1 MNKLNE
7 FKLNSDYLLKVLT
20 LFFVFNLLSCSVFA
34 ATTCKYLIPKNYNGW
49 VRIYT
54 GIEGAEKIP
63 ISADGLIYTFKVP
76 ADGKLITSTPFN
88 SDAYIE
94 FYFDDGKQ
102 PVRIQGFADERKN
115 LIHDSGSGSYDIPCV
130 FVDEKVD
137 NNCKGLKYSYTMFYV
152 GTFEQYGEEMKRI
165 KRLPRFDYLDK
176 FLHED
181 LKGYVQSLKP

>member
-1 MNKLNE
+1 MNKKVNLTKRHLN
-7 FKLNSDYLLKVLT
+7 YLPKALA
-20 LFFVFNLLSCSVFA
+20 FVFIVNLLSCSVFA
-34 ATTCKYLIPKNYNGW
+34 TKTCKYLIPKNYNGW
-49 VRIYT
+49 VRVYT

-152 GTFEQYGEEMKRI
+152 GTFEQYQEEDKKI
-165 KRLPRFDYLDK
+165 KHYFE
-176 FLHED
+176 FLKKNIYKD
-181 LKGYVQSLKP
+181 LKGYVQPLEP